1 MNISKLEFRNISNL
15 NVLNILYPGR
25 FLFIMSRLRD
35 NVERWLIHENYQST
49 DIKSKD
55 SNFKIIIKNTDG
67 LGNDTEVFEPKN
79 QENILVIGIK
89 IALKT
94 KQLIR
99 FRELNETEQE
109 NLKRKIDDF
118 CYSIKAIHKFL
129 DEDGKR
135 MVGVYIVLDKQEQLN
150 QQFFFKILQEI
161 TEMSEKTN
169 RFLIKGF

>member
-1 MNISKLEFRNISNL
+1 
-15 NVLNILYPGR
+15 
-25 FLFIMSRLRD
+25 MSRLRD
-35 NVERWLIHENYQST
+35 NVERWLIHENYQFT

-79 QENILVIGIK
+79 QENIIVIGIK

-99 FRELNETEQE
+99 FRELNETEQ
-109 NLKRKIDDF
+109 KQFKQKIDDF
-118 CYSIKAIHKFL
+118 CYSIKSIHKFL
-129 DEDGKR
+129 DENGKK
-135 MVGVYIVLDKQEQLN
+135 MVGIYIVLDKQEQLN
-150 QQFFFKILQEI
+150 QQFFTKTLQEI

>member
-1 MNISKLEFRNISNL
+1 M
-15 NVLNILYPGR
+15 LNILYSDR
-25 FLFIMSRLRD
+25 FLFIMSRLRE
-35 NVERWLIHENYQST
+35 NVERWLIHENYQFA
-49 DIKSKD
+49 DIKSED

-79 QENILVIGIK
+79 QENTLVIGIK

-109 NLKRKIDDF
+109 NLKSKIDDF

-129 DEDGKR
+129 DEDGKK

-150 QQFFFKILQEI
+150 QEFFFKILQEI